1 MTWRAIRRI
10 SRHDTFGELFER
22 RRSSDRLIA
31 MAVRSLGEEDVSPA
45 DVDTEHHL
53 NDPVWEFV
61 EDLVL
66 PQIIFFM
73 RRDR

>member
-1 MTWRAIRRI
+1 
-10 SRHDTFGELFER
+10 
-22 RRSSDRLIA
+22 